1 MSKILIADDNAQNL
15 YLLETVLKSRGH
27 EVIRARNG
35 IEAIELALK
44 SPPDIIVTDILMPG
58 MDGFELCRRWRA
70 HELLNQIP
78 FVFYTAT
85 YTDLKDEQF
94 ALSLGADRFMIKPQ
108 QPEVL
113 IQVVEEVLAKPRKT
127 RQASRKKSP
136 ENETKVLQ
144 KYNEV
149 LFRKLEKKV
158 KQLEEVIEKQ
168 QKAETELRESEQKYR
183 TLITQSP
190 DGIFVVNLQGNFLA
204 VNRIM
209 YESLKY
215 SEGELLSMSIWDI
228 VPEQYVDQHKKRMV
242 DIVTGKAPNEAAEYM
257 VRGKDGEL
265 YCVEIL
271 SAPYYEG
278 EKLVGFQ
285 GIARDITGRK
295 QAEKALMESEAQY
308 RLLAEH
314 TTDTV
319 WLMDMNL
326 KTTYQSPS
334 AEKLRGYTPRE
345 ILDLP
350 LEKHLAP
357 ESLKLAF
364 EVLAEEIPKVKTDPD
379 YNPIHTLDLEL
390 YCKDGTTVWA
400 ESKFSVIRDPGGKA
414 VSILAEARDITD
426 RRRAEKAL
434 QESEEKYRNLF
445 DNASEAIFVAE
456 AGNIV
461 FLNPRTSSMIGY
473 SGDEL
478 LNRSFIEFIHPDERE
493 LVIDRHVKRLQGLAL
508 PSRYEFR
515 IIHKTGT
522 TIWVELNTVII
533 SWEGKPATL
542 NFLTDVTDR
551 KLAAEKLTKS
561 HESLQKTLN
570 DAINTMVRIVELRD
584 PYTAG
589 HQQRVADLASAI
601 AVKMKL
607 EDTRISQLKMA
618 AVIHDIG
625 KMYVPS
631 DILSKPGRLSD
642 VEFGLIRT
650 HAQGGYDIVKSMD
663 FPCNVA
669 KTVLQHH
676 ERLDGSGYPNH
687 LKGEDT
693 LLEAKI
699 LAVADV
705 IEAMASH
712 RPYRSSL
719 GIDKALEEIS
729 RNKGKLYDPDV
740 VDTCLELF
748 NRDKFEFKPV

>member
-1 MSKILIADDNAQNL
+1 MTRILIADDNPQNL
-15 YLLETVLKSRGH
+15 YLLETVLKSHGH
-27 EVIRARNG
+27 EVVSARNG
-35 IEAIELALK
+35 IEAIELAVK
-44 SPPDIIVTDILMPG
+44 NPPDLIVTDILMPG

-94 ALSLGADRFMIKPQ
+94 ALSLGADRFLIKPQ

-215 SEGELLSMSIWDI
+215 SEAELLSMSIWDI

-493 LVIDRHVKRLQGLAL
+493 LVIDRHVKRLQGVAL

-551 KLAAEKLTKS
+551 KLAAEKLAKS

-748 NRDKFEFKPV
+748 NRDKFEFKTV

>member
-1 MSKILIADDNAQNL
+1 MTRILIADDNRQNL

-27 EVIRARNG
+27 EVVSARNG
-35 IEAIELALK
+35 IEAIELAVK
-44 SPPDIIVTDILMPG
+44 NPPDLIVTDILMPG

-94 ALSLGADRFMIKPQ
+94 ALSLGADRFLIKPQ

-215 SEGELLSMSIWDI
+215 SEAELLSMSIWDI

-493 LVIDRHVKRLQGLAL
+493 LVIDRHVKRLQGVAL

-551 KLAAEKLTKS
+551 KLAAEKLAKS

-748 NRDKFEFKPV
+748 NRDKFEFKTV

>member
-27 EVIRARNG
+27 VVIPARNG

-113 IQVVEEVLAKPRKT
+113 IQAVEEVLAEPRKT

-228 VPEQYVDQHKKRMV
+228 VPEQYVDQHKRRMV

-295 QAEKALMESEAQY
+295 RAEKALMESEAQY

-350 LEKHLAP
+350 LEKHLTP

-551 KLAAEKLTKS
+551 KLAAEKLAKS

-607 EDTRISQLKMA
+607 EDTRIGQLKMA

-631 DILSKPGRLSD
+631 DILSKPGKLSD

-729 RNKGKLYDPDV
+729 RNRGKLYDPDV